1 MLRKPLAKS
10 PQHAT
15 LQSERD
21 RDFIAAFRLGRI
33 DLAHKALDAGANP
46 SYEIVHGEM
55 LEADPALGKAA
66 YRAMWELYFE
76 MRGLLNDAHEITA
89 LSRALRNV
97 AESHMAIARKAILAH
112 IPKSLLPE
120 VTGQLLADA
129 VAAGDVSSV
138 RLILVRGADL
148 AYVDAQGTTILQHA
162 AAAAHP
168 EVFQLLIDAGLDL
181 SHARLPDGR
190 PLLMAVAATVTR
202 STHAGRP
209 IADSGDFDAIQRFLA
224 RRKQDQHHA
233 AETLQLLLALG
244 LKPNQAL
251 RAPQDGSVLS
261 RLQPATALQAAMRAH
276 NPSAVEVLLNAGVAG
291 VRTDD
296 ERHQAFVAAFCKHIT
311 DAFEDA
317 TVDALRI
324 VGMVKQP
331 RIRRGKSNASPVQS
345 AIAALVAQR
354 GIHDE
359 ALAAVPASRRAA
371 LMLRLNRALMLPDDV
386 VAGAD
391 ISAAFIDAVQARLP
405 GVVSQLA
412 AAGALPDTAA
422 LALPLQLLRS
432 VRSIES
438 TAITQL
444 VALLD
449 KRQSEAAPLA
459 QGWNALIAEALIA
472 AAGDGNGG
480 SAADGTK
487 AGKTL
492 WSKAVVLRHAH
503 QCEINGVERAAET
516 AQRRQLLR
524 DLRHV
529 LGNLPWDGMWA
540 RGMALLAAPSV
551 FDLLS
556 HVAAAPASKKRA

>member
-1 MLRKPLAKS
+1 MLRKPPAKS

-76 MRGLLNDAHEITA
+76 MRGLLNDAQEITD

-97 AESHMAIARKAILAH
+97 AENHMAIARKAILAH
-112 IPKSLLPE
+112 IPKNLLPE

-129 VAAGDVSSV
+129 VAAGDAPSA
-138 RLILVRGADL
+138 RLVLARGADL
-148 AYVDAQGTTILQHA
+148 AYVDAQGMTILQHA

-168 EVFQLLIDAGLDL
+168 EMFQLLIDAGLDL
-181 SHARLPDGR
+181 SRTRLPDGR

-209 IADSGDFDAIQRFLA
+209 IADSGDFDAIERFLA
-224 RRKQDQHHA
+224 RRKQDQRHA
-233 AETLQLLLALG
+233 AASLQLLLALG
-244 LKPNQAL
+244 LKPSQAL
-251 RAPQDGSVLS
+251 RAPQDGTVLS
-261 RLQPATALQAAMRAH
+261 RVQPATALQAAMRAH
-276 NPSAVEVLLNAGVAG
+276 NPLAVEVLLNTGA
-291 VRTDD
+291 RTDD

-324 VGMVKQP
+324 VGMVKQS
-331 RIRRGKSNASPVQS
+331 RIRRSKNNASPVQS

-354 GIHDE
+354 GIHGE

-371 LMLRLNRALMLPDDV
+371 LMLRLNRALALPDDV

-391 ISAAFIDAVQARLP
+391 ISTAFIDAVQARLP
-405 GVVSQLA
+405 GVASQLA

-438 TAITQL
+438 AAITHL

-472 AAGDGNGG
+472 AAGDGNGS

-492 WSKAVVLRHAH
+492 WRKVIVLRHAH
-503 QCEINGVERAAET
+503 QCEMNGVEHAAEA

-556 HVAAAPASKKRA
+556 HVAAAPAAKKRA